1 MKRNSAHNRLDG
13 VSSLICS
20 SQKPIVF
27 LELHCIQLWIDD
39 MMECDF
45 CKVCGLNQRALVT
58 KGLDPFHQSG
68 KEYVR
73 MTPPGFPAT
82 GP

>member
-1 MKRNSAHNRLDG
+1 
-13 VSSLICS
+13 
-20 SQKPIVF
+20 
-27 LELHCIQLWIDD
+27 
-39 MMECDF
+39 MMGCDF